1 MKKLSVKIIT
11 ALLEADRKPSTLC
24 KTINCSENDLNAA
37 CAELIQKKII
47 KKSKAMFCILKDHL
61 RSITIFGYSIKIIT
75 I

>member
-47 KKSKAMFCILKDHL
+47 KKKQGNVLYLEGSSKIYYYL
-61 RSITIFGYSIKIIT
+61 RLFNKIIT

>member
-1 MKKLSVKIIT
+1 MKKLSVKIIS

-37 CAELIQKKII
+37 CDELIQKKII
-47 KKSKAMFCILKDHL
+47 KKSKVMFCILKEHL
-61 RSITIFGYSIKIIT
+61 RSITIFGYAIKIMT

>member
-24 KTINCSENDLNAA
+24 KTINCSESDLNAA

-47 KKSKAMFCILKDHL
+47 KK
-61 RSITIFGYSIKIIT
+61 
-75 I
+75 